1 MVFDSLGG
9 TRPENG
15 RRRCF
20 GPVKAGSLAPWNAGA
35 FPDGEAL
42 ALLKIHAFSAGSMM
56 TESLIPRDLDRDS
69 APRQS
74 EINRLIWG
82 NALRPQEP
90 LQADTSGAKT
100 PPNSS

>member
-42 ALLKIHAFSAGSMM
+42 ALLKIHAF
-56 TESLIPRDLDRDS
+56 PRRFDDDR
-69 APRQS
+69 
-74 EINRLIWG
+74 
-82 NALRPQEP
+82 
-90 LQADTSGAKT
+90 KF
-100 PPNSS
+100 NST